1 MANKLPWIFSGS
13 KVCIICEG
21 DEEYEYLDKLISK
34 TTIDMIE
41 TGKHLKKLAQRKGY
55 SSKDIQQYLG
65 LSCPQPV
72 YRWYKGVILPSVD
85 NLLRLSEL
93 YQVHMEE
100 LLVKTGYILNYDVEK
115 IKKSN
120 FEERIR
126 AYYLKLV
133 A

>member
-1 MANKLPWIFSGS
+1 M
-13 KVCIICEG
+13 
-21 DEEYEYLDKLISK
+21 
-34 TTIDMIE
+34 
-41 TGKHLKKLAQRKGY
+41 
-55 SSKDIQQYLG
+55 
-65 LSCPQPV
+65 

-100 LLVKTGYILNYDVEK
+100 LLVKTIYILNYDVEK
-115 IKKSN
+115 IKMSD

>member
-1 MANKLPWIFSGS
+1 MIGS
-13 KVCIICEG
+13 N
-21 DEEYEYLDKLISK
+21 IS
-34 TTIDMIE
+34 IDMIE
-41 TGKHLKKLAQRKGY
+41 TGKRLRKLAQRKGY
-55 SSKDIQQYLG
+55 TVKDIQQYLG

-100 LLVKTGYILNYDVEK
+100 LLVKNRYILNYDAEK
-115 IKKSN
+115 MKKSN

-126 AYYLKLV
+126 AYYFKLV

>member
-1 MANKLPWIFSGS
+1 MTVKEN
-13 KVCIICEG
+13 
-21 DEEYEYLDKLISK
+21 
-34 TTIDMIE
+34 
-41 TGKHLKKLAQRKGY
+41 LKKLAQRKGY
-55 SSKDIQQYLG
+55 SVKDIQQYLG

-85 NLLRLSEL
+85 NLLKLSEL

-100 LLVKTGYILNYDVEK
+100 LLVKTTYIFNYDIEK

-126 AYYLKLV
+126 AYYFKLV
-133 A
+133 S

>member
-1 MANKLPWIFSGS
+1 MIS
-13 KVCIICEG
+13 
-21 DEEYEYLDKLISK
+21 SK
-34 TTIDMIE
+34 TSIDMIE

-55 SSKDIQQYLG
+55 SVKEIQQYLG

-72 YRWYKGVILPSVD
+72 YRWYKGIILPSVD

-100 LLVKTGYILNYDVEK
+100 LLVKTRYIMCFDVEK
-115 IKKSN
+115 MQIDNLENRLK
-120 FEERIR
+120 

>member
-1 MANKLPWIFSGS
+1 MIS
-13 KVCIICEG
+13 
-21 DEEYEYLDKLISK
+21 SK
-34 TTIDMIE
+34 TSIDMIE
-41 TGKHLKKLAQRKGY
+41 TGKCLKQLAQKNGY
-55 SSKDIQQYLG
+55 SVKDIQRYLG

-100 LLVKTGYILNYDVEK
+100 LLVKTGCILRYDAEK
-115 IKKSN
+115 VKKSK
-120 FEERIR
+120 FEKRIR

>member
-1 MANKLPWIFSGS
+1 
-13 KVCIICEG
+13 
-21 DEEYEYLDKLISK
+21 
-34 TTIDMIE
+34 MIE
-41 TGKHLKKLAQRKGY
+41 TGKCLRMLAQRNGY
-55 SSKDIQQYLG
+55 TVKDIQQYLG

-100 LLVKTGYILNYDVEK
+100 LLVKTRYVFNYDVEK
-115 IKKSN
+115 KEQSD

-133 A
+133 V

>member
-1 MANKLPWIFSGS
+1 
-13 KVCIICEG
+13 
-21 DEEYEYLDKLISK
+21 
-34 TTIDMIE
+34 MIE

-55 SSKDIQQYLG
+55 SAKDIQKYLG

-85 NLLRLSEL
+85 NLMRLSEL

-100 LLVKTGYILNYDVEK
+100 LLVKTGYILNYDVDK
-115 IKKSN
+115 IKKSD

-126 AYYLKLV
+126 AYYLKIV

>member
-1 MANKLPWIFSGS
+1 MIS
-13 KVCIICEG
+13 
-21 DEEYEYLDKLISK
+21 SK
-34 TTIDMIE
+34 TSIDMIE
-41 TGKHLKKLAQRKGY
+41 TGKRLKKLAQRKGY
-55 SSKDIQQYLG
+55 SVKDIQQYLG

>member
-1 MANKLPWIFSGS
+1 
-13 KVCIICEG
+13 
-21 DEEYEYLDKLISK
+21 
-34 TTIDMIE
+34 MIE
-41 TGKHLKKLAQRKGY
+41 TGKRLKKLAQRRGY
-55 SSKDIQQYLG
+55 SVKDIQQYLG

-115 IKKSN
+115 VKKSD

-126 AYYLKLV
+126 AYYLKL
-133 A
+133 AA

>member
-1 MANKLPWIFSGS
+1 MIS
-13 KVCIICEG
+13 
-21 DEEYEYLDKLISK
+21 SK
-34 TTIDMIE
+34 TAIDMIE
-41 TGKHLKKLAQRKGY
+41 TGKRLKKLAQKSGY
-55 SSKDIQQYLG
+55 SVKDIQQYLG
-65 LSCPQPV
+65 LSCPQPM

-100 LLVKTGYILNYDVEK
+100 LLVRIGYILNYDVEK
-115 IKKSN
+115 VKKSD
-120 FEERIR
+120 FEKRIR

>member
-1 MANKLPWIFSGS
+1 M
-13 KVCIICEG
+13 
-21 DEEYEYLDKLISK
+21 ISSI
-34 TTIDMIE
+34 TSIDMIE
-41 TGKHLKKLAQRKGY
+41 TGKRLKKLAQRSGY
-55 SSKDIQQYLG
+55 SVKDIQQYLG

-100 LLVKTGYILNYDVEK
+100 LLVKTRHLLSYDVEK
-115 IKKSN
+115 MKN
-120 FEERIR
+120 ENLEERLR
-126 AYYLKLV
+126 AYYFKIV